1 VECQVGGHGM
11 GAAAKVRELGPQ
23 SELVVSDK
31 EMSCADEGPPKN
43 KKMGR
48 QKRMET

>member
-1 VECQVGGHGM
+1 M

-31 EMSCADEGPPKN
+31 EMSCADEGPPK

-48 QKRMET
+48 QKRRET

>member
-1 VECQVGGHGM
+1 M

-31 EMSCADEGPPKN
+31 EMSCADEGPPMN
-43 KKMGR
+43 KMGR
-48 QKRMET
+48 QKRRET